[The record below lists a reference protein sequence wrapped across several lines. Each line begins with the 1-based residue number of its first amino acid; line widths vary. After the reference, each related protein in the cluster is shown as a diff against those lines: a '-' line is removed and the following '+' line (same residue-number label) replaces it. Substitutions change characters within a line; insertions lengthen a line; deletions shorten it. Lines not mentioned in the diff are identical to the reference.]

1 MCDWKMFYE
10 QKFLEER
17 EEVRSKKS
25 IFVMLCFL
33 EQVQEVFFGLR
44 NVLGSRLLRG
54 FEGQIFD
61 EYPIVSTQ
69 TFF

>member
-44 NVLGSRLLRG
+44 NVLGSQLQRG

-61 EYPIVSTQ
+61 EYPIVSTEK
-69 TFF
+69 FF